1 MVWAGPGQPSGPACL
16 CHHGLGNG
24 PRPVSPPLLPSP
36 PPHRKVEDLQ
46 FRVEEESITKGD
58 LEVTLGQGPAPALT
72 HGCGIQRDS
81 LGGSWEDDQREKWG
95 KVKGH
100 ILECERGRASLE
112 QFSWGVRAGIGS
124 TPGTPGGCMGRQ
136 VQDGPK
142 SVRMPQWARKWL
154 ASRPCWKWSS
164 LGVWFFVDGKCDIGW
179 LNHRIYRWGN

>member
-1 MVWAGPGQPSGPACL
+1 MSLWSSLGLLSL
-16 CHHGLGNG
+16 LRGLGG
-24 PRPVSPPLLPSP
+24 TWAAQWPCLSLPPWTWQWAPPRQPPSPPLSP
-36 PPHRKVEDLQ
+36 PCRKVEDLQ

-58 LEVTLGQGPAPALT
+58 LEVTLGQGPAPALA

-136 VQDGPK
+136 VQG
-142 SVRMPQWARKWL
+142 RMDP
-154 ASRPCWKWSS
+154 S
-164 LGVWFFVDGKCDIGW
+164 L
-179 LNHRIYRWGN
+179 